1 MIKFINIRLKVLS
14 FLIII
19 AYTGFGQIII
29 PKKDYVPEIRHSR
42 YSFAISLNPS
52 FNDEISY
59 GIMREN
65 PDSTHE
71 VIFLTKHAFIR
82 QATGNESSRANP
94 DTINYFKEYN
104 LSIRIL
110 DELWKLKHDKYPY
123 GDELGWS
130 TVDYGAPSQAQY
142 KMLHEFGI
150 KRKSDYAFGHNLW
163 RFLLKVND
171 PTWVALYQN
180 Q

>member
-1 MIKFINIRLKVLS
+1 MSQRFAS
-14 FLIII
+14 LIILLCI
-19 AYTGFGQIII
+19 SFANYAQIII

-52 FNDEISY
+52 FRDEISY

-65 PDSTHE
+65 PDSTRE

-82 QATGNESSRANP
+82 QVTGNEKSRANP

-104 LSIRIL
+104 LDIKIL
-110 DELWKLKHDKYPY
+110 DDLWKLKHDKNPY
-123 GDELGWS
+123 GDEPGWS
-130 TVDYGAPSQAQY
+130 TVDYGAPSKTQY
-142 KMLHEFGI
+142 NLLHEFGI
-150 KRKSDYAFGHNLW
+150 KRKSDYVFGHDLW

-171 PTWVALYQN
+171 PLWVNEYQN
-180 Q
+180 TQ